1 MTAHR
6 LLVFCLLSTGCWR
19 GPVPDAGGADA
30 GAPETAFFLFAP
42 ADRTSALEPDARMS
56 LLWLATP
63 DDPGIGET
71 LRRLRLTDQSSGAE
85 TTLETSP
92 PERGT
97 GGFVETR
104 VRASSPLPE
113 GFYRLWVPELPEGVA
128 TYQTPSPDGTHGVRF
143 RVGSYPLLSGITV
156 CVDAGSAGGSTLS
169 VAFSEPMADA
179 TAERIQIEG
188 AVCGA
193 GTPNAARV
201 DFACDEIPRDATLT
215 VRIDAAV
222 RAASGAALM
231 HPDESAGAHTFA
243 LDELEWVWACGTY
256 WGYWPTP
263 Y

>member
-71 LRRLRLTDQSSGAE
+71 LRRLRLTDKSSGAE

-201 DFACDEIPRDATLT
+201 DFACNEIPRDATLT

-243 LDELEWVWACGTY
+243 LDELEWVWACGIY
-256 WGYWPTP
+256 WGYWPMP